1 MVTQLAAS
9 PPAQRPPDQHHEQT
23 TDTPPPRRP
32 SPMSLVNFSFTQF
45 FVALDE
51 VAAEEQRATAE
62 AIAAAPVTATS
73 TSSAVLPVTMPHTT
87 QPLANAATLSLHDC
101 VLLKLSLTCALC
113 GRLLRHQPA
122 AIETCGHCFCYECIN
137 TALENG
143 CAPRTI
149 EWPWC
154 TLEKEVGAAEVRW
167 AAATVVSTSAKSL
180 RASTAAATPGGA
192 PQATEETADGQH
204 DCDEVQVAAPLES
217 RAARSTDAQPP
228 RQPRKLRKVHQMC
241 PLCLGPAFKWM
252 LVPLQPLADLCNS
265 LHSAYPG
272 LEGALGHLTATTSDS
287 AVSITESR
295 AASENCDEAGGEIDG
310 DMQWHVQPASDSA
323 DLITAAFAPRSSVP
337 GADDWQSSQDEE
349 AERRRRRSTRGPRK
363 EITFAADI
371 ASRVSS
377 IPAPVTAD
385 AQATV
390 NQTSDSAADIACVA
404 HSAGVE
410 AIEEETPIS
419 AEAEEKDGGVAGAA
433 VAAVLQLSADLI
445 PSPGGIPAPAL
456 PAATTQAPRDIVSSS
471 SWQRGASLNALAP
484 TPLSREEVLGHSP
497 TDAKEDEDTQQGGKR
512 DVDAVVNLHLAPVHQ
527 HEKGA
532 QSTAV
537 ATSTAAAPQPLF
549 LFFTA
554 QRHHRL
560 LLDTVPTP
568 SDKSGVPW
576 PVTTSPTRKE
586 EADGWAPPSTR
597 LPAPLGSIDA
607 ILRARASSTSGWS
620 VVWDGV
626 EERKSDDSSDS
637 DEGCPTTRARSS
649 QRPYSTVQVAEL
661 GEDECAAREER
672 RGNSDVGCEHRHP
685 VPATAFSG
693 VSRHTV
699 KDALTF
705 VHMQDVWELH
715 TALVRRHPRLP
726 PCFVAL
732 RHGRVRWQADVAAE
746 EDDSESAADSTCNG
760 APHPPPPILC
770 VVGHYPQQACRSDSS
785 GLRLLPTLTP
795 TACTALVL
803 GVPCVDMTW
812 VASPTSSP
820 WTAHAVSG
828 WQTNTAVVDGTSSPS
843 ERERQRPN
851 AFQNALERLTAA
863 SGASSQPQRLA
874 EPLPASWMA
883 TTQRALL
890 AHLHPTAQPRDTQKG
905 ADTTAA
911 HAAVD
916 TYVFFLL
923 PDGATRQLGKMLYH
937 QWTRAELWQSPQAK
951 DAPPTVVAP
960 LSSSSR
966 KRRRDGGGVSGIIHG
981 IGNWSATDGHPQR
994 AWRRLLLVAGGAAVE
1009 LSWTLFEAL
1018 VATAVA
1024 LEDGDSLV
1032 EGRSATGTDSLV
1044 KALTSH
1050 LRHRRASGTGSLWI
1064 HVDVADCEREP
1075 SPPPSSAAS
1084 PVHSCGAQHTLF
1096 LLYSMAVA
1104 RDVFAQLVAEKN
1116 VRGKTPCTS
1125 PSSSSPAPGDHSTTR
1140 TRAYLRRFK
1149 VFLDRLAALVAVVA
1163 APALP
1168 GSASLYGGASHQQE
1182 ARPSSWLLEN
1192 IAQGR
1197 RSAGSSVNISALSQT
1212 QEDAGDVRA
1221 SSIIRSETQSS
1232 GEQAR
1237 RRLDAASLSTGE
1249 CGAEGERQVEGAA
1262 PLPAQRAGVY
1272 RSLLYADTP

>member
-32 SPMSLVNFSFTQF
+32 SSMSLVDFSFTQF
-45 FVALDE
+45 FIALDE
-51 VAAEEQRATAE
+51 AAAEEQRATAE
-62 AIAAAPVTATS
+62 AIAAAPATATS
-73 TSSAVLPVTMPHTT
+73 ASSAVLPATMPHTT
-87 QPLANAATLSLHDC
+87 QPLASAATLSLHDC

-137 TALENG
+137 NALENG
-143 CAPRTI
+143 CAPRMI

-180 RASTAAATPGGA
+180 RASTAATTPGGA
-192 PQATEETADGQH
+192 PQATEETADRHH
-204 DCDEVQVAAPLES
+204 DCDEVQVAVPLGS
-217 RAARSTDAQPP
+217 RAARSTDAQSS
-228 RQPRKLRKVHQMC
+228 RQPRKWRKVRQMC

-272 LEGALGHLTATTSDS
+272 LEGALGRLTATTSNS
-287 AVSITESR
+287 AAFITESR
-295 AASENCDEAGGEIDG
+295 AASANCGEAGGEIDG
-310 DMQWHVQPASDSA
+310 DMQWHGQPASDSA
-323 DLITAAFAPRSSVP
+323 GLITAAFAPRSSVP
-337 GADDWQSSQDEE
+337 GAEDWRSTQDEE
-349 AERRRRRSTRGPRK
+349 AERRRRRSTGGARK
-363 EITFAADI
+363 EITFAVDI
-371 ASRVSS
+371 ASRVPS
-377 IPAPVTAD
+377 IPAPVAAD

-390 NQTSDSAADIACVA
+390 SKTSGPAADIACVA

-410 AIEEETPIS
+410 TIEEETPNS
-419 AEAEEKDGGVAGAA
+419 AEAEEQDGGVAGAA

-456 PAATTQAPRDIVSSS
+456 SAATTEAPRNIVSSS
-471 SWQRGASLNALAP
+471 SWQRSAALNALDP
-484 TPLSREEVLGHSP
+484 TPLCREEVLGHSP
-497 TDAKEDEDTQQGGKR
+497 TNAREDEDTQQGGEG
-512 DVDAVVNLHLAPVHQ
+512 DVDAVVNLYLAPVHQ

-532 QSTAV
+532 KGTAV
-537 ATSTAAAPQPLF
+537 ATANADAPQPL
-549 LFFTA
+549 LPFFTA
-554 QRHHRL
+554 QRHHCL

-568 SDKSGVPW
+568 SDKSGVLW

-586 EADGWAPPSTR
+586 EADGRAPPSAR
-597 LPAPLGSIDA
+597 LSAPLGSIDA

-637 DEGCPTTRARSS
+637 DEGCPTTRAPSS
-649 QRPYSTVQVAEL
+649 QCPYSTVQVAE
-661 GEDECAAREER
+661 
-672 RGNSDVGCEHRHP
+672 V
-685 VPATAFSG
+685 G

-726 PCFVAL
+726 PCFAAL

-746 EDDSESAADSTCNG
+746 EDSSECAVDSTCND

-770 VVGHYPQQACRSDSS
+770 VVGHYPQQSCRSDPS
-785 GLRLLPTLTP
+785 GLRLLPKLTP

-828 WQTNTAVVDGTSSPS
+828 WQTSTAVVDGTPSPLV
-843 ERERQRPN
+843 RERQRPN

-874 EPLPASWMA
+874 ESLPGSWMA

-890 AHLHPTAQPRDTQKG
+890 AHLHPTAQPRNTQNG
-905 ADTTAA
+905 SDTTAT

-923 PDGATRQLGKMLYH
+923 PDGATRQLGEMLYQ
-937 QWTRAELWQSPQAK
+937 QWTRAALWQSPQAMG
-951 DAPPTVVAP
+951 APPTVVAP
-960 LSSSSR
+960 LSLSSR
-966 KRRRDGGGVSGIIHG
+966 KRRRDGVPFSGIIHG

-1018 VATAVA
+1018 VATAAA
-1024 LEDGDSLV
+1024 LEDGDSWHRQLV
-1032 EGRSATGTDSLV
+1032 DPC
-1044 KALTSH
+1044 
-1050 LRHRRASGTGSLWI
+1050 RRGGLLARAIAAAVGS
-1064 HVDVADCEREP
+1064 EP
-1075 SPPPSSAAS
+1075 SPLLRCPA
-1084 PVHSCGAQHTLF
+1084 TFF

-1116 VRGKTPCTS
+1116 VRGKTPRTS
-1125 PSSSSPAPGDHSTTR
+1125 PSSSSPASGDDSTAR

-1163 APALP
+1163 APVLP
-1168 GSASLYGGASHQQE
+1168 GSASLYGGASHRQE

-1197 RSAGSSVNISALSQT
+1197 RSAGSSVNISALSPT
-1212 QEDAGDVRA
+1212 QEDAGDVSA
-1221 SSIIRSETQSS
+1221 SSIITAEMRSS
-1232 GEQAR
+1232 GERAR
-1237 RRLDAASLSTGE
+1237 RRLDAAAFSMGE

-1262 PLPAQRAGVY
+1262 ALPAQRAGVY
-1272 RSLLYADTP
+1272 RSLLYTDTP

>member
-32 SPMSLVNFSFTQF
+32 SSMSLVDFSFTQF
-45 FVALDE
+45 FIALDE
-51 VAAEEQRATAE
+51 AAAEEQRATAE
-62 AIAAAPVTATS
+62 AIAAAPATATS
-73 TSSAVLPVTMPHTT
+73 TSSAVLPATMPHTT
-87 QPLANAATLSLHDC
+87 QPLASAATLSLHDC

-137 TALENG
+137 NALENG
-143 CAPRTI
+143 CAPRMI

-180 RASTAAATPGGA
+180 RASTAATTPGGA
-192 PQATEETADGQH
+192 PQATEETADRHH
-204 DCDEVQVAAPLES
+204 DCDEVQVAVPLGS
-217 RAARSTDAQPP
+217 RAARSTDAQSS
-228 RQPRKLRKVHQMC
+228 RQPRKWRKVRQMC

-272 LEGALGHLTATTSDS
+272 LEGALGRLTATTSNS
-287 AVSITESR
+287 AAFITESR
-295 AASENCDEAGGEIDG
+295 AASANCGEAGGEIDG
-310 DMQWHVQPASDSA
+310 DMQWHGQPASDSA
-323 DLITAAFAPRSSVP
+323 GLITAAFAPRSSVP
-337 GADDWQSSQDEE
+337 GAEDWRSTQDEE
-349 AERRRRRSTRGPRK
+349 AERRRRRSTGGARK
-363 EITFAADI
+363 EITFAVDI
-371 ASRVSS
+371 ASRVPS
-377 IPAPVTAD
+377 IPAPVAAD

-390 NQTSDSAADIACVA
+390 SKTSGPAADIACVA

-410 AIEEETPIS
+410 TIEEETPNS
-419 AEAEEKDGGVAGAA
+419 AEAEEQDGGVAGAA
-433 VAAVLQLSADLI
+433 AAAVLQLSADLI

-456 PAATTQAPRDIVSSS
+456 SAATTEAPRNIVSSS
-471 SWQRGASLNALAP
+471 SWQRSAALNALDP
-484 TPLSREEVLGHSP
+484 TPLCREEVLGHSP
-497 TDAKEDEDTQQGGKR
+497 TNAREDEDTQQGGEG
-512 DVDAVVNLHLAPVHQ
+512 DVDAVVNLYLAPVHQ

-532 QSTAV
+532 KGTAV
-537 ATSTAAAPQPLF
+537 ATANADAPQPL
-549 LFFTA
+549 LPFFTA
-554 QRHHRL
+554 QRHHCL

-568 SDKSGVPW
+568 SDKSGVLW

-586 EADGWAPPSTR
+586 EADGRAPPSAR
-597 LPAPLGSIDA
+597 LSAPLGSIDA

-637 DEGCPTTRARSS
+637 DEGCPTTRAPSS
-649 QRPYSTVQVAEL
+649 QCPYSTVQVAEV
-661 GEDECAAREER
+661 GEDECAARGER
-672 RGNSDVGCEHRHP
+672 RGNGGVDREHRRP
-685 VPATAFSG
+685 IPANAFSG

-726 PCFVAL
+726 PCFAAL

-746 EDDSESAADSTCNG
+746 EDSSECAVDSTCNG

-770 VVGHYPQQACRSDSS
+770 VVGHYPQQSCGSDPS
-785 GLRLLPTLTP
+785 GLRLLPKLTP

-828 WQTNTAVVDGTSSPS
+828 WQTSTAVVDGTPSPLV
-843 ERERQRPN
+843 RERQRPN

-874 EPLPASWMA
+874 ESLPGSWMA

-890 AHLHPTAQPRDTQKG
+890 AHLHPTAQPRNTQNG
-905 ADTTAA
+905 SDTTAT

-923 PDGATRQLGKMLYH
+923 PDGATRQLGEMLYQ
-937 QWTRAELWQSPQAK
+937 QWTRAALWQSPQAMG
-951 DAPPTVVAP
+951 APPTVVAP
-960 LSSSSR
+960 LSLSSR
-966 KRRRDGGGVSGIIHG
+966 KRRRDGVPFSGIIHG

-1018 VATAVA
+1018 VATAAA
-1024 LEDGDSLV
+1024 LEDGDSV
-1032 EGRSATGTDSLV
+1032 VDGRSATDTDSLV
-1044 KALTSH
+1044 KALASH
-1050 LRHRRASGTGSLWI
+1050 LRHRRTSGTGSLWI
-1064 HVDVADCEREP
+1064 HVDVADCWREP
-1075 SPPPSSAAS
+1075 SPPPSAAS
-1084 PVHSCGAQHTLF
+1084 PVRSCGAQHTFF

-1116 VRGKTPCTS
+1116 VRGKTPRTS
-1125 PSSSSPAPGDHSTTR
+1125 PSSSSPASGDDSTAR

-1163 APALP
+1163 APVLP
-1168 GSASLYGGASHQQE
+1168 GSASLYGGASHRQE

-1197 RSAGSSVNISALSQT
+1197 RSAGSSVNISALSPT
-1212 QEDAGDVRA
+1212 QEDAGDVSA
-1221 SSIIRSETQSS
+1221 SSIITAEMRSS
-1232 GEQAR
+1232 GERAR
-1237 RRLDAASLSTGE
+1237 RRLDAAAFSMGE

-1262 PLPAQRAGVY
+1262 ALPAQRAGVY
-1272 RSLLYADTP
+1272 RSLLYTDTP